1 MNAPHHT
8 RSTIRVKF
16 PHGYILQGTFGALE
30 TVQDVINYVKENL
43 EQPTRKFYLYET
55 PPKRIL
61 DEKVMKNTLIKSKM
75 VPSCM
80 LYFGWTDLSETKPEN
95 GPFLAMGRLKEYIQE
110 IKLNLPAEKKEEE
123 KGENDD

>member
-8 RSTIRVKF
+8 RSTVRVKF

-30 TVQDVINYVKENL
+30 TVQDVYNYVKENL

-80 LYFGWTDLSETKPEN
+80 IYFGWTDLSETKPEN
-95 GPFLAMGRLKEYIQE
+95 GPFLAMGRLKEFIQE
-110 IKLNLPAEKKEEE
+110 IKQTLPAVEEKK
-123 KGENDD
+123 KDENDD